1 MSTHLSHL
9 EAAKDLF
16 DAIDSNAEKAVGDPL
31 PIATVDAMVEADLH
45 ATMIPKVLGGPELGL
60 LDSMDVW
67 AEVAR
72 ADGSAGWCLMASA
85 ATTAYFAAYC
95 PDTLTDEMFGDGVP
109 LAAGQFAPMG
119 VGELSDDGVT
129 VSGSYQFGSG
139 INHAKWAGAGVITAP
154 TDGSDAEYLFCI
166 TPRENAQVVGN
177 WDVLGLQGTASYDYT
192 LDSVLIP
199 RHATF
204 PLGAPRLRGGP
215 MYDLGVIPLTS
226 AGHAA
231 FALGVVRRA
240 LDETMK
246 IASTKQ
252 RMAGKSKIGEDQ
264 RFLYDLGVLESRFR
278 AAELWVKTTYA
289 ELEADII
296 ATDTYDARLG
306 AAAMQANIF
315 VTQEGADIVRQ
326 CYLHSGTAGL
336 RQGPLN
342 RCFRDI
348 HAGTQHA
355 LTSPGGTIG
364 FAEGL
369 LTQPHI
375 SDVAVDEA

>member
-1 MSTHLSHL
+1 MGTHLD
-9 EAAKDLF
+9 AAHDLF
-16 DAIDSNAEKAVGDPL
+16 DLIDTNAEKAVGDPL
-31 PIATVDAMVEADLH
+31 PIASVDAMVEAGLH
-45 ATMIPKVLGGPELGL
+45 ATMIPEVLGGPELRL
-60 LDSMDVW
+60 TDSMAVW
-67 AEVAR
+67 AEISR

-95 PDTLTDEMFGDGVP
+95 PDSLTDVMFADGVP
-109 LAAGQFAPMG
+109 LAAGQFAPLG
-119 VGELSDDGVT
+119 TAEVADDGIT
-129 VSGSYQFGSG
+129 VSGAYQFGSG
-139 INHAKWAGAGVITAP
+139 INHSSWAGAGVITAP
-154 TDGSDAEYLFCI
+154 ADGDPEYLFCI
-166 TPRENAQVVGN
+166 TPRENANVVGN
-177 WDVLGLQGTASYDYT
+177 WEVLGLQGTASYDYT
-192 LDSVLIP
+192 LDSVFIP
-199 RHATF
+199 HDATF

-252 RMAGKSKIGEDQ
+252 RMAGKTKIGEDE

-278 AAELWVKTTYA
+278 AAELWVMTSYRA
-289 ELEADII
+289 LEDHII
-296 ATDTYDARLG
+296 ATGEYDQRLG
-306 AAAMQANIF
+306 EAAMQANIF
-315 VTQEGADIVRQ
+315 ITQEGADIVRQ

-336 RQGPLN
+336 RQGALN

-355 LTSPGGTIG
+355 LTSPGGTVG
-364 FAEGL
+364 FARGLIEDVPEG
-369 LTQPHI
+369 
-375 SDVAVDEA
+375 